1 MNPVPV
7 TEHPVAVNRPR
18 LDPRHIPFGYPIGTV
33 IDDTTTRVELAPQ
46 PVQQTAFYAVGRAN
60 PPRMNRP
67 VSNLAFSEWL
77 SVMAWP
83 FRLIK
88 VPSAMRVPIA
98 PHQGM
103 TPFAERVNIEM
114 PSQQSLGSQ
123 VSIKAPIYTGAQY
136 GKLGVFT

>member
-1 MNPVPV
+1 MNPAPV
-7 TEHPVAVNRPR
+7 TQHPVAVDRPR
-18 LDPRHIPFGYPIGTV
+18 LEPVHVPFGYPIGTV
-33 IDDTTTRVELAPQ
+33 IDFTNTRVELAPQ
-46 PVQQTAFYAVGRAN
+46 PVPQTAFANVGRST

-67 VSNLAFSEWL
+67 VNNLAIGEWL

-83 FRLIK
+83 FKLIK

-103 TPFAERVNIEM
+103 NPFTERVNIDM

-123 VSIKAPIYTGAQY
+123 VSIKAPTYSGAQY
-136 GKLGVFT
+136 GKLGVF

>member
-1 MNPVPV
+1 MNSLPAAV
-7 TEHPVAVNRPR
+7 HPVAVDRPR

-46 PVQQTAFYAVGRAN
+46 PVPSTAFYAVGRAN
-60 PPRMNRP
+60 PPQMNRP
-67 VSNLAFSEWL
+67 VNNLAISEWL

-88 VPSAMRVPIA
+88 IPGAMRVPIA

-103 TPFAERVNIEM
+103 MPFAERVNIDM
-114 PSQQSLGSQ
+114 PAQQALGSQ
-123 VSIKAPIYTGAQY
+123 TSIKAPTWTGAQY